1 MKRLILNIFFV
12 SVSITVVGQQ
22 QLSTKSKK
30 AIELYT
36 LADNFRVRGQFQQA
50 VDLLKQALDKDE
62 DFVEA
67 YYRLGLVYFNAKQY
81 PLAIQ
86 TFEDG
91 VKRTTDV
98 RKQKIFWFD
107 MGEAYHLKGDYEKA
121 IAVLTLFVNNET
133 QNKPRIDYATTL
145 LRSAEFAAQNKNKRT
160 AYNQRTL
167 SDTVN
172 RFLMQYFPVLTA
184 DEQQLIFTR
193 RVGNDPNDDE
203 DIVVSLKGENGQWL
217 EPVSISKN
225 ITSKLNEGT
234 CTISADG
241 RKLIFT
247 SCSGRDGIGS
257 CDLYESKKVGADW
270 STPKNLGTNVNSLAW
285 ESQPALSADGR
296 TLYFVSD
303 RRNGL
308 GRRDIWYST
317 QDEKGNWTKA
327 VNIGKPINSAY
338 DEISPF
344 IHANNQT
351 LFFAS
356 NGLPGF
362 GGYDIFFSEKD
373 STTWT
378 NPKNLGAPINT
389 NEDQFS
395 LFITADGK
403 RGYYA
408 HEETMPNGQSPS
420 KIVEFSIPAENQIRN
435 RSNYVKGIVSDAK
448 TNQPLSASIELID
461 LSRNTTTA
469 LVQSD
474 SITGEYLMVLTQG
487 ADYALYIN
495 KKGYLFK
502 SMNFNYSDIN
512 DFDPI
517 VVDVKLSKALAGSS
531 AVLNNIF
538 FDVDK
543 YELKP
548 LSYPELNKVVRFLNE
563 NVTLK
568 VEIGGHTDSTGSA
581 LYNQQLSEK
590 RATAVYHYLMS
601 KGIGQNRLIAKGYGS
616 AEPISSN
623 ETEAGRLLNRR
634 IEFKI
639 VR

>member
-1 MKRLILNIFFV
+1 MNRLLICIFFT
-12 SVSITVVGQQ
+12 VSISSSFAQT

-36 LADNFRVRGQFQQA
+36 MADNYRVRGQFQQA
-50 VDLLKQALDKDE
+50 VDLLNQALDKDE
-62 DFVEA
+62 NFVEA
-67 YYRLGLVYFNAKQY
+67 YYRLGLVYLTAKQY
-81 PLAIQ
+81 PPAIQ
-86 TFEDG
+86 AFENG
-91 VKRTTDV
+91 LKRTTDI
-98 RKQKIFWFD
+98 RKQKVFWYD
-107 MGEAYHLKGDYEKA
+107 MGEAYLLVGNYDKA
-121 IAVLTLFVNNET
+121 TQVLSSFISNET
-133 QNKPRIDYATTL
+133 QNKAKIDHATMML
-145 LRSAEFAAQNKNKRT
+145 KSAEFAARNKEIRA
-160 AYNQRTL
+160 AYKQRTL
-167 SDTVN
+167 SDSVN
-172 RFLMQYFPVLTA
+172 KFPMQYFPVLTA

-193 RVGNDPNDDE
+193 RLGNGPNDDE
-203 DIVVSLKGENGQWL
+203 DIVVSLKGKYGEWL
-217 EPVSISKN
+217 EPISISAN
-225 ITSKLNEGT
+225 INSKLNEGT

-257 CDLYESKKVGADW
+257 CDLYESNKIGSDW
-270 STPKNLGTNVNSLAW
+270 TTPKNLGFNVNSVAW

-317 QDEKGNWTKA
+317 LDEKGKWTKA
-327 VNIGKPINSAY
+327 VNIGKPINSVY

-373 STTWT
+373 TSAWT
-378 NPKNLGAPINT
+378 VPQNLGAPINT

-408 HEETMPNGQSPS
+408 HEETLPNGQSPS
-420 KIVEFSIPAENQIRN
+420 KIVEFSIPEENQIRN
-435 RSNYVKGIVSDAK
+435 RSNYVKGVITDAQ
-448 TNQPLSASIELID
+448 TNQPLNAVVELID
-461 LSRNTTTA
+461 LSKNSTVS

-474 SITGEYLMVLTQG
+474 SVSGEYLMVLTQG
-487 ADYALYIN
+487 ADYALYVN
-495 KKGYLFK
+495 KKGYLFR
-502 SMNFNYSDIN
+502 SMNFNYSEVTN
-512 DFDPI
+512 FDPI
-517 VVDVKLSKALAGSS
+517 VVDVKLSKALAGST

-548 LSYPELNKVVRFLNE
+548 LSYPELDKVVRFLTE
-563 NVTLK
+563 NQLLT
-568 VEIGGHTDSTGSA
+568 VEIGGHTDSTGSSV
-581 LYNQQLSEK
+581 YNQQLSEK
-590 RATAVYHYLMS
+590 RAISVYHYLMS
-601 KGIGQNRLIAKGYGS
+601 KGIGKKRLIAKGYGS
-616 AEPISSN
+616 TSPIAPN
-623 ETEAGRLLNRR
+623 ETEAGRDLNRR

-639 VR
+639 VQ